1 MNWQTELIGQN
12 MRRNLVVGNW
22 KMHGNMQ
29 SNQLLLNS
37 LIKGLNDF
45 NNADYV
51 VCVPSPYLFQARL
64 LLEDTNIAWG
74 GQNVNQHE
82 QGAFTGAVA
91 ANMLT
96 DLGCT
101 YVILGHSERRS
112 LFYENNLTAAA
123 RFDAAIRA
131 GLTPIMCVGE
141 TIAERDAGLT
151 EVIVASQMDAVLASL
166 GDKEFAKAMELNMVF
181 AYEPVWAI
189 GSGKTASPEQAQSV
203 HQFIRHRIA
212 RRNAEAAAKVRIIY
226 GGSVKAANAEELFA
240 MPDVDGG
247 LIGGASLK
255 ADEFIAI
262 CRVANDVKSSICL
275 VE

>member
-1 MNWQTELIGQN
+1 

-37 LIKGLNDF
+37 LIKGLSGF
-45 NNADYV
+45 ENADYL

-64 LLEDTNIAWG
+64 LLENTNIAWG

-91 ANMLT
+91 ANMLV

-101 YVILGHSERRS
+101 YVLLGHSERRN
-112 LFYENNLTAAA
+112 LFHENNLTAAA

-151 EVIVASQMDAVLASL
+151 EVIVASQMDAVLASM
-166 GDKEFAKAMELNMVF
+166 GDQEFAKAMHLNMVF

-189 GSGKTASPEQAQSV
+189 GSGKTATPEQAQSV
-203 HQFIRHRIA
+203 HEFIRHRIA

-255 ADEFIAI
+255 AEEFVAI
-262 CRVANDVKSSICL
+262 CRVANSVQASACL
-275 VE
+275 VD

>member
-1 MNWQTELIGQN
+1 

-22 KMHGNMQ
+22 KMHGNIK
-29 SNQLLLNS
+29 SNQLLLET
-37 LIKGLNDF
+37 LIRGLSGYTNTDF
-45 NNADYV
+45 V
-51 VCVPSPYLFQARL
+51 VCVPSPYLFQAQL
-64 LLEDTNIAWG
+64 LLKNTNIAWG

-101 YVILGHSERRS
+101 YVLLGHSERRN
-112 LFYENNLTAAA
+112 LFHENNLTAAA
-123 RFDAAIRA
+123 RFDAATKA

-141 TIAERDAGLT
+141 TLAERDAGLT
-151 EVIVASQMDAVLASL
+151 EVIVAGQMDAVLASL
-166 GDKEFAKAMELNMVF
+166 GEKEFARAMQLNMVF

-203 HQFIRHRIA
+203 HEFIRHRIA
-212 RRNAEAAAKVRIIY
+212 RRYSEAAAKVRIIY
-226 GGSVKAANAEELFA
+226 GGSVKAKNAEALFA

-247 LIGGASLK
+247 LVGGASLL
-255 ADEFIAI
+255 AEEFKAI
-262 CRVANDVKSSICL
+262 CRIANSHQSNTCL
-275 VE
+275 ME